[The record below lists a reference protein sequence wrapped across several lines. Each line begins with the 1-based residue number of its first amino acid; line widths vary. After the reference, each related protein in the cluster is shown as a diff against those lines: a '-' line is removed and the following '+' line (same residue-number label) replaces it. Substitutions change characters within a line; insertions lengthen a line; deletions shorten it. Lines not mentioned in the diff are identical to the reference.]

1 MGIHCRI
8 HSRRLNSRS
17 FHSFYVTS
25 LFILGSA
32 QIFAQSP
39 DPNPRDAVVVT
50 ASRIEQQLTDTIAH
64 TTVITQKDIRDS
76 QIADLPGL
84 LRREAGFEFTQN
96 GGVGSVSG
104 IFLRGGDG
112 RQVLILIDGARAGSA
127 TLGTTQ
133 IEGIMLDQVERVE
146 IVRGNVS
153 ALYGAGAMGGVIQIF
168 TKQGNGEP
176 RANAKAMVGARGT
189 SSASAGYRGSVGDT
203 RFSVNASQFQTS
215 GFSAINTRIA
225 PNANPDADGYRNNS
239 FSGQISQR
247 LADGHEIGFRG
258 YQNDGEVDFD
268 SAFGVASDINR
279 SVNSVSSYA
288 LYSNNKLNSV
298 WRSRLTLVEGKDQG
312 KTFTNGATPTRVDST
327 NTQIQWQNDFTLATN
342 QIITAGVE
350 RQAQRVQ
357 GTLLPVTGRDVRTE
371 MLAYNGQ
378 QGAHQMQAAT
388 RNDQYSDFGKAKSWL
403 AGYGYDL
410 NSDWKLT
417 AMRSAA
423 FTAPTFNQLY
433 FPGFGNPNVKPERS
447 VSNELGLQYAAGANL
462 FRFATYRTKYRDL
475 IDAPAPT
482 FRAQNVSSARV
493 EGSELSYTAQFNN
506 WDMRASLTVQDP
518 INSVTGAPL
527 RRRGNTFGNLF
538 VNTHYQGWRLG
549 SELIMSGNRSD
560 NHITSGA
567 ALKLGSYNLVN
578 FVARHDLD
586 KKTFIAARLEN
597 FFDAKY
603 QLAHGSNVP
612 GRGLFVSL
620 GWQQ

>member
-1 MGIHCRI
+1 MGIH
-8 HSRRLNSRS
+8 RRFHSRS
-17 FHSFYVTS
+17 FHSLYVTS

-39 DPNPRDAVVVT
+39 APGPRDAVVVT
-50 ASRIEQQLTDTIAH
+50 ASRIEQQVTDTIAH
-64 TTVITQKDIRDS
+64 TTVITQKDIADS

-96 GGVGSVSG
+96 GGVGNVSG
-104 IFLRGGDG
+104 IFLRGGDS

-127 TLGTTQ
+127 TLGSTQ

-153 ALYGAGAMGGVIQIF
+153 ALYGTGAMGGVIQIF
-168 TKQGNGEP
+168 TRQGNGEP

-189 SSASAGYRGSVGDT
+189 SSASAGYQGSIGDT
-203 RFSVNASQFQTS
+203 RFSVNATQFQTG

-247 LADGHEIGFRG
+247 LAEGHEIGFRG

-268 SAFGVASDINR
+268 NAFGVASDINR

-288 LYSNNKLNSV
+288 LYSNNRLNSV
-298 WRSRLTLVEGKDQG
+298 WRSRVTLVEGKDQG
-312 KTFTNGATPTRVDST
+312 KTFTNGATPTRVDSS
-327 NTQIQWQNDFTLATN
+327 NTQIQWQNDFTLAPN
-342 QIITAGVE
+342 QIVTAGVE
-350 RQAQRVQ
+350 NQSQRVQ

-371 MLAYNGQ
+371 MLAYNGR
-378 QGAHQMQAAT
+378 QGAHQIQAGT

-417 AMRSAA
+417 AMRSTA

-433 FPGFGNPNVKPERS
+433 FPGFGNPNVKSERS
-447 VSNELGLQYAAGANL
+447 ASNELGLQYAAGANL
-462 FRFATYRTKYRDL
+462 LRFATYRTKYRDL

-482 FRAQNVSSARV
+482 FTAQNVSSARV
-493 EGSELSYTAQFNN
+493 EGSELSYTGQFSN

-538 VNTHYQGWRLG
+538 VNTHYLGWRLG

-567 ALKLGSYNLVN
+567 ALKLGSYKLVN
-578 FVARHDLD
+578 FVARHDFG

-597 FFDAKY
+597 FFDEKY
-603 QLAHGSNVP
+603 QLAHGFSVP